1 MMDEVPP
8 STSTNI
14 LNTTD
19 QGGGELWN
27 DILDDD
33 SPLPL
38 DASEGGFF
46 SGNFVPPPPRP
57 LFLDESATPD
67 GLTTC
72 DLCTWSF
79 QHQGRGYSVDTS
91 RESPELGWVLTLV
104 IVSLISALIGAI
116 VMIIVLHC
124 KRLKTT
130 AVDESERGVA
140 LNQRVVAQRPPISIP
155 DDKEISTITPPTFP
169 NLPNIQ
175 NANNG
180 VWSWLSRRNV
190 SSPSPL
196 NTPPT
201 LPAENH
207 YTHMEDGYN
216 SVGEGLY
223 AELDRE
229 SECEDNERDSNSPA
243 YQNSAYTDPDAPISS
258 APSSAYYS
266 DLSTTTVPER
276 AYEIVGLVTM
286 PPWDPSPGSCE
297 LRRPVQRLAA
307 ISESS
312 NSVPSDYV

>member
-1 MMDEVPP
+1 MIEQVPSSV
-8 STSTNI
+8 STKVINA
-14 LNTTD
+14 TD
-19 QGGGELWN
+19 QSNEVWS
-27 DILDDD
+27 DILEDD
-33 SPLPL
+33 SPIPL

-57 LFLDESATPD
+57 LFLDETATPD

-72 DLCTWSF
+72 DLCSWSF
-79 QHQGRGYSVDTS
+79 QYQGGGFNVDASKET
-91 RESPELGWVLTLV
+91 PELGWVLTLI

-116 VMIIVLHC
+116 VMIVVLHC

-130 AVDESERGVA
+130 PVDESERGVA
-140 LNQRVVAQRPPISIP
+140 LNHRMVAQRPPINIP
-155 DDKEISTITPPTFP
+155 DDKEISTITSTTFP

-175 NANNG
+175 NSNNG

-229 SECEDNERDSNSPA
+229 SASEDNDRDSNSPA
-243 YQNSAYTDPDAPISS
+243 YQNSAYTDPDAPASS

-286 PPWDPSPGSCE
+286 PPWDNNTGGCE
-297 LRRPVQRLAA
+297 QRRPGQRLAA

-312 NSVPSDYV
+312 ASVPSDYV